1 MNVPSK
7 AHSVQTLPD
16 LALSKSQPHKN
27 LQYSMAHDITGETK
41 AVGVDSY
48 SSCYT
53 KHLQWT
59 CHTSIISA
67 EQL

>member
-27 LQYSMAHDITGETK
+27 LQYSMAHDISCETK
-41 AVGVDSY
+41 A
-48 SSCYT
+48 
-53 KHLQWT
+53 
-59 CHTSIISA
+59 A
-67 EQL
+67 